1 MRHKSP
7 NANQATIQAPIF
19 DSNFS
24 KAQKNLLTRESE
36 RIRSALTYQQLMPY
50 TAQNTK

>member
-7 NANQATIQAPIF
+7 NANQPPIF
-19 DSNFS
+19 ESNFS

-36 RIRSALTYQQLMPY
+36 RIRSAQTYQKLIPY
-50 TAQNTK
+50 SAQNTK